1 MVVTTSEP
9 QGRRLGEAARQS
21 AVEALDIL
29 DTAPEPVFEA
39 MVDVACA
46 LLEAPIAVVT
56 FIDGRRQWFK
66 ARRGL
71 EVTETARSVAFCAVV
86 VDTGERL
93 VVGDA
98 LADNRFAVNPL
109 VVGGPKIRFYAG
121 VPLVLS
127 SGARVGSLAIMDRA
141 PRTVDAAAV
150 DTLLRLARI
159 VVDALEQRLR
169 AGLARK
175 EAELTRERV
184 EVEARRQKAILHGAL
199 DAIVLADSDGRI
211 VEVNPAAERIFG
223 LERSVAI
230 GTKVTDAIVPP
241 AQRAEYDDAFER
253 YLATGVSDILGR
265 QLELSAVN
273 AEGREFPV
281 ELTVVRLPEEP
292 PMFAAFVRDLTE
304 RHSLQAQLLHAQK
317 IEAVGRLA
325 GGIAH
330 DFNNLLTV
338 ILSYTDLLLGE
349 MLPGDTHRGDVDEI
363 SKAAQRAAAL
373 TQQLLA
379 FGRKQR
385 LDRKV
390 LVLDDLLRNIG
401 AMIERVV
408 GPTVSLAW
416 KLDAPLLTVNA
427 DPGSLEQVVMNL
439 AINARDAMPD
449 GGVLT
454 VATSRVQLTEP
465 SQPSLPAGAYVR
477 LSTTDSGAGMSPA
490 TLARIFEPF
499 FTTKE
504 TKGTGLGLAM
514 VLGIVE
520 QSGGAVCVDST
531 IGSGSTFAVYLPVV
545 AESTRSATAYPPT
558 SQPARGTETIL
569 LVEDEDAIRLVAATI
584 LRRLGYAVLVAADAA
599 DALGL
604 SARTTTPIDLLLT
617 DVVMPNMSGV
627 ELAERLVVAR
637 PGLKVLCMSGFMEEG
652 IVRRVTDHGYGFLQ
666 KPFNSER
673 LILRVREVLDDALAS
688 AG

>member
-1 MVVTTSEP
+1 MELMISEP
-9 QGRRLGEAARQS
+9 QGQRLGEDARQI
-21 AVEALDIL
+21 AVDALDIL

-46 LLEAPIAVVT
+46 LHHVPIAVVT
-56 FIDGRRQWFK
+56 FIDAHRQWFK

-71 EVTETARSVAFCAVV
+71 EVSETARDIAFCALV

-98 LADNRFAVNPL
+98 LTDERFAQNPL
-109 VVGGPKIRFYAG
+109 VTGGPMVRFYAG

-127 SGARVGSLAIMDRA
+127 SGARVGSLAIMDRV
-141 PRTVDAAAV
+141 PRTLDAAGA
-150 DTLLRLARI
+150 DTLMRLARI
-159 VVDALEQRLR
+159 VVDAIEQRVR
-169 AGLARK
+169 AGLSHEEARL
-175 EAELTRERV
+175 ARETSQI
-184 EVEARRQKAILHGAL
+184 EARRQKAILQAAL
-199 DAIVLADSDGRI
+199 DGIFLADSNGCI

-223 LERSVAI
+223 LERSAVIGKKVA
-230 GTKVTDAIVPP
+230 DAIVPA
-241 AQRAEYDDAFER
+241 AQRARHSSAFER
-253 YLATGVSDILGR
+253 CVATGQSRILGQ

-273 AEGREFPV
+273 TEGREFPV
-281 ELTVVRLPEEP
+281 ELTVVRLPEDP
-292 PMFAAFVRDLTE
+292 PMFAAFIRDLTE
-304 RHSLQAQLLHAQK
+304 RRALEAQLLHAQK

-338 ILSYTDLLLGE
+338 IISYTDLLLGE
-349 MLPGDTHRGDVDEI
+349 MPVGDTHRGDVDEI

-390 LVLDDLLRNIG
+390 LVLDGLLRNIG

-408 GPTVSLAW
+408 GPTVSIAW
-416 KLDAPLLTVNA
+416 NLDAPALAVNA

-439 AINARDAMPD
+439 AINARDAMAD

-454 VATSRVQLTEP
+454 IATSRVELAERSP
-465 SQPSLPAGAYVR
+465 FSLPAGAYVK
-477 LSTTDSGAGMSPA
+477 LSTSDTGAGMSAA
-490 TLARIFEPF
+490 TQARIFEPF

-504 TKGTGLGLAM
+504 AKGTGLGLAM

-520 QSGGAVCVDST
+520 QSGGAVRVEST
-531 IGSGSTFAVYLPVV
+531 IGKGTTFEVYLPIVDET
-545 AESTRSATAYPPT
+545 APRATAYPPR
-558 SQPARGTETIL
+558 SPARGTETIL

-584 LRRLGYAVLVAADAA
+584 LRRLGYAVIVASDAA
-599 DALGL
+599 DAIAIF
-604 SARTTTPIDLLLT
+604 ARTTTPIDLLLT
-617 DVVMPNMSGV
+617 DVVMPKMSGV
-627 ELAERLVVAR
+627 ELAERLVAAR
-637 PGLKVLCMSGFMEEG
+637 PGLKVLCMSGFTEEG
-652 IVRRVTDHGYGFLQ
+652 IARRVAEHGYGFME
-666 KPFNSER
+666 KPFNPER
-673 LILRVREVLDDALAS
+673 LILHVRAVLDGAPAS
-688 AG
+688 AV